1 MQIRPIT
8 LNDIDHF
15 IALWNR
21 VYEEG
26 EYLRSPAPDRTMLSD
41 VITRVE
47 KESIPQFVAFDGR
60 QLVGSI
66 EIFPAE
72 MCGYEGG
79 EFAKTGIL
87 GIHIDRH
94 YRNQGLGTKLL
105 ATAIQS
111 GWKYGYDTIVL
122 NVYKTNQAAIALYEQ
137 FGFEHGGELGEV
149 LLPNGKYLMTQKMV
163 LKQDEM
169 NASSK
174 SHS

>member
-8 LNDIDHF
+8 LNDIEHF
-15 IALWNR
+15 IALWNS

-26 EYLRSPAPDRTMLSD
+26 EYLRSPAPKKAMLSK

-47 KESIPQFVAFDGR
+47 KESIPQFVAFDEKR
-60 QLVGSI
+60 LVGSI

-94 YRNQGLGTKLL
+94 YRNQGLGKKLL
-105 ATAIQS
+105 TTAIQN
-111 GWKYGYDTIVL
+111 GWQYGYNTIVL
-122 NVYKTNQAAIALYEQ
+122 NVYKTNHPAIALYEK
-137 FGFEHGGELGEV
+137 FGFEHCGELGEV
-149 LLPNGKYLMTQKMV
+149 LLPNGKYLMSQKMV
-163 LKQDEM
+163 LK
-169 NASSK
+169 
-174 SHS
+174 HP